1 MILIKFIMMI
11 TLVIKEVIFNLN
23 NRIKLFFLK
32 HLKIKLILIITI
44 YSISYNLHLLL
55 LFSLIF
61 RKNIFTII

>member
-1 MILIKFIMMI
+1 MI

-23 NRIKLFFLK
+23 NRIKLYFLK
-32 HLKIKLILIITI
+32 HLKIKLSLIITI